1 MEESMHKRLEAI
13 RIRYEELEKELT
25 SEEVATDVAKFTR
38 LSKEKSDME
47 EAYEKY
53 SEYLRLSQEIKD
65 SLEMEESGDAEL
77 AELPKKRAR
86 QMKRKKKKL
95 NRNSKAF
102 CCPKILTMT
111 KTSSLKFAEQSAGM
125 RRTFS
130 RAI

>member
-38 LSKEKSDME
+38 LSKEKSDIE

-77 AELPKKRAR
+77 AEFAKETRKADEAKKEEIESEFKSILLPKDPNDDK
-86 QMKRKKKKL
+86 
-95 NRNSKAF
+95 NIIVIF
-102 CCPKILTMT
+102 
-111 KTSSLKFAEQSAGM
+111 
-125 RRTFS
+125 
-130 RAI
+130 